1 MAPSRAKKPAARRPK
16 RAPHDVVLRITLED
30 IDPPIWREIAL
41 LDTTT
46 LPELHRIFQLAFQ
59 WYDYHL
65 HQFTIGAERYAI
77 PDDELV
83 DFGVPTRSVLGVTLS
98 QLGLTDGAHFT
109 YEYDFGDSWTHR
121 VEVRKMSPASDRAEL
136 MPAPLLMDG
145 RRAAPPEDCGAPPGY
160 EELLR
165 VLSDPSDPEHDDM
178 RTWVGPDFDPE
189 RFDARAAR
197 HALIMA
203 AVWGALR
210 EVPPR

>member
-1 MAPSRAKKPAARRPK
+1 MSSSRVCPPNAASRRMAPSRAKKPAARRPK
-16 RAPHDVVLRITLED
+16 RAPHDVVLRITLGD

-77 PDDELV
+77 PDDELD
-83 DFGVPTRSVLGVTLS
+83 DFGVPTRSVHGVTLT

-136 MPAPLLMDG
+136 MPRRCSWTDAVQPRLKTAARPQVTRNSCAYCQTRPTRSTTTCAPGSG
-145 RRAAPPEDCGAPPGY
+145 RILIQSDST
-160 EELLR
+160 R
-165 VLSDPSDPEHDDM
+165 VLHDM
-178 RTWVGPDFDPE
+178 R
-189 RFDARAAR
+189 
-197 HALIMA
+197 
-203 AVWGALR
+203 
-210 EVPPR
+210 